1 MKFGSYAS
9 RQFFKWCQKNAR
21 KLCADLTYIL
31 SGLSK
36 NWGKFFNCFY
46 SNYNNIKPR
55 LIVLLLTLLLF
66 LLLLLLS
73 IFTLLFYLLVD
84 SRCQKYPPSLYH
96 QLEAV
101 FMDVTMSDFASCF
114 EQARWFLCHLE
125 FPVCKF
131 DKTRKI
137 WRKIPICKS
146 SCLSYRK
153 TPSCKPIMLNIHV
166 YPDLKRYCGNLP
178 FLDSLFCLDQQN
190 VSRTDCLTN
199 LPSKYFNLNILCL
212 KRVGGECSF
221 GIFWNTVKV

>member
-1 MKFGSYAS
+1 MKFGGYAS

-21 KLCADLTYIL
+21 KLCADLTDIL
-31 SGLSK
+31 AELWK
-36 NWGKFFNCFY
+36 NWGKFLNFFY

-55 LIVLLLTLLLF
+55 LTVLLLTLLLF

-84 SRCQKYPPSLYH
+84 SRCQKYPPSPYH

-101 FMDVTMSDFASCF
+101 FMDVAMSDFASCV
-114 EQARWFLCHLE
+114 EQARWFLCHLL

-131 DKTRKI
+131 NKTRKM
-137 WRKIPICKS
+137 WKKIPICRS

-153 TPSCKPIMLNIHV
+153 IPSCKRIMLNIHV
-166 YPDLKRYCGNLP
+166 YFGLKRYCGNVP
-178 FLDSLFCLDQQN
+178 NLDSLFCLDQQN
-190 VSRTDCLTN
+190 VSTTHCLTN
-199 LPSKYFNLNILCL
+199 FPSKYFHLNILCL

-221 GIFWNTVKV
+221 GIF